1 METIMERP
9 SSKQIRLTGLYV
21 CNFLAN
27 FTGNFIVILL
37 NIVTP
42 LSVYDNWKA
51 FLWQGGWL
59 GGWISVPI
67 ILLLVTTGVVIL
79 QYRIQRPI
87 SLALGQLLSGKTLS
101 AAMRE
106 KARRRL
112 VNLPTILWWVNL
124 TLWIILTC
132 ILMPVMYA
140 LIDMTMPSFFYG
152 FFRLVMIGLI
162 ASFISFF
169 LIDEYCRVKLIP
181 VFFPDGNLA
190 AVAGTSKISIL
201 RRIRVLFGVGTNA
214 PMLLLVGTI
223 GFAAWEVQDWA
234 ISAGQFGELV
244 FTFALAVYF
253 LFVTISFVMNYL
265 AGRSILLPVK
275 EMKRVVDKVHE
286 GDFHEK
292 VRVVSNDE
300 LGDLGD
306 GMNAMTAGLIE
317 RDQMRH
323 SLYLAKEVQQAL
335 LPRSNPK
342 IKGLDIASA
351 SVYCDETG
359 GDYYDFFTPE
369 QPDDGRISII
379 VGDVSGHGIPA
390 ALLMT
395 TARAFFRQRSAMSG
409 RISEVVTDVNRLLVS
424 DVADS
429 GSFMTL
435 FYTNIDLI
443 NRRLNWVRAGH
454 DPAVFYDPRTGM
466 VEELRGSG
474 MALGIDGSHHYEQ
487 YTREDLAPGQIIL
500 MGTDG
505 IWEAQNSKGEMFGK
519 DAIYR
524 IIQQYSDTDANGL
537 LTACL
542 YALDKFRDGA
552 RPEDDVT
559 LVVIKIT
566 DA

>member
-1 METIMERP
+1 MMDRP
-9 SSKQIRLTGLYV
+9 SSKPIRLTGLYV
-21 CNFLAN
+21 RNFLAN

-42 LSVYDNWKA
+42 LSVYENWKT
-51 FLWQGGWL
+51 FLWQGGWT

-67 ILLLVTTGVVIL
+67 ILVLVTTAVVGL
-79 QYRIQRPI
+79 QYRIQLPI
-87 SLALGQLLSGKTLS
+87 SISLGMLLSGRIPD
-101 AAMRE
+101 AMLLE
-106 KARRRL
+106 KAKRRL

-162 ASFISFF
+162 AAFISFF
-169 LIDEYCRVKLIP
+169 LIDEYCRERLIP
-181 VFFPDGNLA
+181 VFFPGGKLA
-190 AVAGTSKISIL
+190 AVRGTIKISIL

-223 GFAAWEVQDWA
+223 GFAVWEVQDWA
-234 ISAGQFGELV
+234 IAAGQFGELV

-275 EMKRVVDKVHE
+275 EMKRVVDRVHE
-286 GDFHEK
+286 GDFHRK

-306 GMNAMTAGLIE
+306 GMNEMTAGLIE
-317 RDQMRH
+317 RDHMRH

-359 GDYYDFFTPE
+359 GDYYDFFIPD
-369 QPDDGRISII
+369 QPDAGRISIV
-379 VGDVSGHGIPA
+379 VGDVSGHGIAA

-395 TARAFFRQRSAMSG
+395 TARAFFRQRSVMPG
-409 RISEVVTDVNRLLVS
+409 RISGVVSDVNRLLVN

-435 FYTNIDLI
+435 FFLNIDRL
-443 NRRLNWVRAGH
+443 NRRINWVRAGH
-454 DPAVFYDPRTGM
+454 DPAVFYDPRTGI
-466 VEELRGSG
+466 VEELLGSG
-474 MALGIDGSHHYEQ
+474 MALGIDRNHHYDQ
-487 YTREDLAPGQIIL
+487 YTREDLSPGQIIL

-505 IWEAQNSKGEMFGK
+505 IWEAQNSQGDMFGK
-519 DAIYR
+519 DTIYR
-524 IIQQYSDTDANGL
+524 IIRQYSDTDAKGL
-537 LTACL
+537 LTACR

-559 LVVIKIT
+559 LVVIKVT
-566 DA
+566 DD

>member
-1 METIMERP
+1 MMERP
-9 SSKQIRLTGLYV
+9 SSKPIRLTGLYIR
-21 CNFLAN
+21 NIIAN
-27 FTGNFIVILL
+27 VTGNIIVILL

-42 LSVYDNWKA
+42 LTVYDNWKA

-67 ILLLVTTGVVIL
+67 ILLLVTTFVVVL
-79 QYRIQRPI
+79 QHRIQRPI
-87 SLALGQLLSGKTLS
+87 SISLGQLLSGTTPNAPLL
-101 AAMRE
+101 E
-106 KARRRL
+106 KAKRRL
-112 VNLPTILWWVNL
+112 VNLPTILWWVNF
-124 TLWIILTC
+124 TLWVILTC

-162 ASFISFF
+162 AAFISFF
-169 LIDEYCRVKLIP
+169 LVDEYCRDKLIP
-181 VFFPDGNLA
+181 VFFPGGKLA
-190 AVAGTSKISIL
+190 TVHGTVKISIL

-244 FTFALAVYF
+244 LTFALAVYF

-286 GDFHEK
+286 GDFHQK
-292 VRVVSNDE
+292 VSVVSNDE

-306 GMNAMTAGLIE
+306 GINEMTAGLIE

-335 LPRSNPK
+335 LPRENPK

-359 GDYYDFFTPE
+359 GDYFDFFYPE
-369 QPDDGRISII
+369 QPDAGRISIV
-379 VGDVSGHGIPA
+379 VGDVSGHGISA

-395 TARAFFRQRSAMSG
+395 TARAFFRQRSVMPG
-409 RISEVVTDVNRLLVS
+409 RISEVVSDVNRLLVT
-424 DVADS
+424 DVEDS

-435 FYTNIDLI
+435 LFINIDRL

-454 DPAVFYDPRTGM
+454 DPAVFYDPRTGA
-466 VEELRGSG
+466 VEELHGSG
-474 MALGIDGSHHYEQ
+474 MALGIDGNQSYEQ
-487 YTREDLAPGQIIL
+487 YTREDLVPGQIIL

-505 IWEAQNSKGEMFGK
+505 IWEAQNSRGEMFGK
-519 DAIYR
+519 DTIYR
-524 IIQQYSDTDANGL
+524 IIRDYSDTDAKGL
-537 LTACL
+537 LTACQ

-559 LVVIKIT
+559 LVVIKVT

>member
-1 METIMERP
+1 MDRP
-9 SSKQIRLTGLYV
+9 PAKPTRLTSLYV
-21 CNFLAN
+21 RNFLAN

-37 NIVTP
+37 NMFTP
-42 LSVYDNWKA
+42 LAVYESWKG
-51 FLWQGGWL
+51 FLWQGGWM

-67 ILLLVTTGVVIL
+67 ILSLVTMFVFGL
-79 QYRIQRPI
+79 QYRIQHPI
-87 SLALGQLLSGKTLS
+87 AIALQELQAGRELSGELLERAK
-101 AAMRE
+101 
-106 KARRRL
+106 RRL
-112 VNLPTILWWVNL
+112 VNLPTILWWTNFI
-124 TLWIILTC
+124 LWIILTC
-132 ILMPVMYA
+132 VLMPVMYF
-140 LIDMTMPSFFYG
+140 LIDMTIPSFFYG

-169 LIDEYCRVKLIP
+169 LIDEYCRDKLIP
-181 VFFPDGNLA
+181 VFFPGGHLT
-190 AVAGTSKISIL
+190 AVRGTVKISIL
-201 RRIRVLFGVGTNA
+201 KRIRVLFGVGTNA

-223 GFAAWEVQDWA
+223 GFAVWEVQDYA

-244 FTFALAVYF
+244 FVFAVAVYF
-253 LFVTISFVMNYL
+253 LFVTISLFLNFL
-265 AGRSILLPVK
+265 AGRSILFPVK
-275 EMKRVVDKVHE
+275 EMKRVVDKVHD
-286 GDFHEK
+286 GDFHQK

-306 GMNAMTAGLIE
+306 GMNEMTAGLIE
-317 RDQMRH
+317 RDQMRR

-335 LPRSNPK
+335 LPRSNPE

-359 GDYYDFFTPE
+359 GDYYDFFIPE
-369 QPDDGRISII
+369 QPDAGRISIV
-379 VGDVSGHGIPA
+379 VGDVSGHGISS

-395 TARAFFRQRSAMSG
+395 TARAFFRQRSALPG
-409 RISEVVTDVNRLLVS
+409 KISAVVTDVNRLLVH

-435 FYTNIDLI
+435 FFLNIDRQ
-443 NRRLNWVRAGH
+443 NRKLSWVRAGH
-454 DPAVFYDPRTGM
+454 DPAVFYDPRTGT

-474 MALGIDGSHHYEQ
+474 MAMGIDGDHGYQ
-487 YTREDLAPGQIIL
+487 QFTREDLVPGQIIL

-524 IIQQYSDTDANGL
+524 IIEQYSDTDAKGL
-537 LTACL
+537 LTACR

-552 RPEDDVT
+552 KPEDDVT
-559 LVVIKIT
+559 LVVIKVT
-566 DA
+566 PT